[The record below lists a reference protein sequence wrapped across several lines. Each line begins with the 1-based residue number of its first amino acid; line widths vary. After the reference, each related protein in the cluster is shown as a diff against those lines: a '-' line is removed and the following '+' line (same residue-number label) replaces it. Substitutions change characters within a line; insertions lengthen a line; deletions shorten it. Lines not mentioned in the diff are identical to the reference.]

1 MVKHLQRIQQ
11 RSYSMFAPFYDL
23 IVAAPTRAVRQRS
36 LAQLGEDMQG
46 HRILLC
52 GIGTG
57 LDIPYLPLGARYIGI
72 DLTYQ
77 MLKRAQRRIKNRPDI
92 HLHQGDVMQLPY
104 RSECFDIVIMHLIL
118 AVVPSSQQA
127 LDEATRVLVPNGKLL
142 ILDKFLKPSQRAP
155 VRRLLS
161 PLISQIATRTD
172 VVFEQL
178 SHPTLTLVSDTPAF
192 AGGWFRH
199 ILLRKQ

>member
-1 MVKHLQRIQQ
+1 MLI
-11 RSYSMFAPFYDL
+11 YSMLAPFYDG
-23 IVAAPTRAVRQRS
+23 IVAAPTRAARRRS
-36 LAQLGEDMQG
+36 LARLGEEVQG
-46 HRILLC
+46 LNILLC

-57 LDIPYLPLGARYIGI
+57 LDIPYLPTGAHYIGI

-77 MLKRAQRRIKNRPDI
+77 MLKRAQRRAKNRQDI

-104 RSECFDIVIMHLIL
+104 CSQSFDIVIMHLIL
-118 AVVPSSQQA
+118 AVVPSPQQA

-142 ILDKFLKPSQRAP
+142 IFDKFLKPGQRAP
-155 VRRLLS
+155 VRRLVS
-161 PLISQIATRTD
+161 PLIGKIATRTD

-178 SHPTLTLVSDTPAF
+178 TCPMLTVLSDTPAL

-199 ILLRKQ
+199 ILLRKQSGH